1 MFETV
6 FSGNERGT
14 VPSPKR
20 LRKVDEA
27 PLDLDKIAEIDFLIL
42 ALLHGEM

>member
-6 FSGNERGT
+6 FPGDERRQQS
-14 VPSPKR
+14 SPER
-20 LRKVDEA
+20 FGVVDEA
-27 PLDLDKIAEIDFLIL
+27 ALDFGKIAEIDFLIL